1 MLGPDGNPVSGSGML
16 PGLDSSPT
24 TMDSMG
30 PNGPLMGPGGNRGG
44 IRPNGPMMGPNGPIM
59 GPNGPMGGP
68 GGPGMMGPG
77 APNMMGPTSGPM
89 MGPGPMGPTSSGS
102 SSPGGTFATV
112 KASAPN
118 TIQYLPSR
126 PPNSQA
132 GPRGP
137 PSLEFL
143 QRFANPGM
151 DKNMGPMG
159 MGPGGPIGPNGP
171 MMSNGPGGP
180 MTSMNGPMPMGM

>member
-1 MLGPDGNPVSGSGML
+1 
-16 PGLDSSPT
+16 
-24 TMDSMG
+24 MG
-30 PNGPLMGPGGNRGG
+30 PNGGGMPPASGG
-44 IRPNGPMMGPNGPIM
+44 
-59 GPNGPMGGP
+59 
-68 GGPGMMGPG
+68 
-77 APNMMGPTSGPM
+77 S
-89 MGPGPMGPTSSGS
+89 
-102 SSPGGTFATV
+102 GTFATV

-126 PPNSQA
+126 PPHSQA

-171 MMSNGPGGP
+171 MTSMNGPPMGMNGPMMGPGGP
-180 MTSMNGPMPMGM
+180 MGMGPGKFLPFIYEYHQTIKTYKVLKLLGLFIYF

>member
-1 MLGPDGNPVSGSGML
+1 MMS
-16 PGLDSSPT
+16 PG
-24 TMDSMG
+24 
-30 PNGPLMGPGGNRGG
+30 GPGG
-44 IRPNGPMMGPNGPIM
+44 MM
-59 GPNGPMGGP
+59 GP
-68 GGPGMMGPG
+68 GGPGMM
-77 APNMMGPTSGPM
+77 NSGPM
-89 MGPGPMGPTSSGS
+89 MGPGPAPPPSSGS

-143 QRFANPGM
+143 QRFAKPG
-151 DKNMGPMG
+151 MGPMG
-159 MGPGGPIGPNGP
+159 GPMGPNGP
-171 MMSNGPGGP
+171 MLPNGP
-180 MTSMNGPMPMGM
+180 MNSMNGPMGMS